1 MICVSF
7 YHIVYLEL
15 FSNSIDKSIPMIFS
29 NKIHNFIPIIYVKAI
44 QIETLTSVLCSDWI
58 QVSRPC
64 LQTWAISTG
73 NQSRSKLYVKDII
86 ISISSYL
93 RASSSSFSTIMRN
106 LGFLLQLAFCVLVYP
121 SLLITYTR
129 QVTYLIKNPGDI
141 GSTFYKAIPQPV
153 YWSMFIVA
161 TLAAIVASQA
171 LITTTFSIIKQSMA
185 LSCFPRAYF
194 PPQG

>member
-7 YHIVYLEL
+7 YHLVYLEL
-15 FSNSIDKSIPMIFS
+15 FSNLIDKSIPMIFS
-29 NKIHNFIPIIYVKAI
+29 DKIHNFIPIIYVKAI

-64 LQTWAISTG
+64 LQTWAISTR

-86 ISISSYL
+86 VSISSYL

-106 LGFLLQLAFCVLVYP
+106 LGCLLQLAFCALVYP

-129 QVTYLIKNPGDI
+129 QAAYLIKNPGDI
-141 GSTFYKAIPQPV
+141 GFTFYKAIPQPV

-161 TLAAIVASQA
+161 TLATIVSSQA
-171 LITTTFSIIKQSMA
+171 LITATFSIIK
-185 LSCFPRAYF
+185 
-194 PPQG
+194 